1 MSIEIDTKNGPITVF
16 QVYALDSS
24 YSDICIDMF
33 YEAFQV
39 EINNLP
45 RKNTYF
51 ILGDFNAKI
60 GRNAHNTWPTV
71 AGRYIIGDGNARGER
86 LL

>member
-1 MSIEIDTKNGPITVF
+1 
-16 QVYALDSS
+16 
-24 YSDICIDMF
+24 MF
-33 YEAFQV
+33 YETLQE
-39 EINNLP
+39 EINNLL
-45 RKNTYF
+45 RKNKYF
-51 ILGDFNAKI
+51 RLGNFNAKI